1 MEKPDTSWYRKI
13 WTLGIE
19 DLSWTEDTV
28 RQVDFII
35 QMLNLGDKGK
45 ILDLAC
51 GYGRHSVEL
60 ARRGY
65 EVTGVDITEEYIKAA
80 KDWASKEQLQV
91 TFIHDDIRNIHFT
104 NEFDVVINVADGA
117 IGYLENDDENLKI
130 FDRIS
135 AALRPCGKHFMDICN
150 AEFAVDR
157 FPMRTWEICKKAVS
171 LPEFDWD
178 PENKRMLY
186 GGWGLKF
193 GEIALPPENTEAHSS
208 IRLYTI
214 DELDRILSERGMTL
228 EDTSADYSERT
239 ASRADM
245 QIQVYS
251 TKNAIL

>member
-1 MEKPDTSWYRKI
+1 MKKPDTCWYKKI
-13 WTLGIE
+13 WTLSIE
-19 DLSWTEDTV
+19 DLSWTEDTI

-35 QMLNLGDKGK
+35 HMLNIAEKGK
-45 ILDLAC
+45 VLDLAC

-80 KDWASKEQLQV
+80 NDRASKEKLRV

-104 NEFDVVINVADGA
+104 DEFDVVINVADGA
-117 IGYLENDDENLKI
+117 IGYLENDEENLKI

-135 AALRPCGKHFMDICN
+135 DALKPGGKHFMDICN
-150 AEFAVDR
+150 AEFAIDR
-157 FPMRTWEICKKAVS
+157 FPLRNWEIGKQTVS

-178 PENKRMLY
+178 PENRRMLY

-208 IRLYTI
+208 IRLYTV
-214 DELDRILSERGMTL
+214 DELGRILSERGMRI
-228 EDTSADYSERT
+228 EDTSAAYTERT

-251 TKNAIL
+251 TKKAT